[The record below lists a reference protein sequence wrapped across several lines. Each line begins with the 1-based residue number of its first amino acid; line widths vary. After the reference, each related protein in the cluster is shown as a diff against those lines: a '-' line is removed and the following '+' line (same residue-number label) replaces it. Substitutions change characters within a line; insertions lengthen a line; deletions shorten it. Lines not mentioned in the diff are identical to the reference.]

1 MESVVEGLRC
11 RIRGQDSYLLKTQSV
26 SLALT
31 VHGAHLAPVTF
42 FPEEPFPINP
52 YAIAPWA
59 EESLPDNTPQ
69 VIASL
74 RGDWFCSAF
83 GANTDTD
90 APQKLPLHGETANSA
105 WQLLETGE
113 TRAGCWLRLG
123 VDLPLQGGRC
133 QGTTALLNDHSVIY
147 QRHDLT
153 GLTGPCSPGHHATL
167 ALPNVEGAGRL
178 SFSRLALAHTWF
190 EPIERPENQ
199 GYSYLQ
205 PGVEIKDL
213 RAAPCSDGS
222 ATDLLRYPARRGY
235 EDIVLICADPTLPL
249 AWSAITVPEQG
260 FVWFALRNPKQLAST
275 LLWFSNGGR
284 HYAPWSG
291 RHLNVLGVED
301 ITAFFHI
308 GLNSSCRTNM
318 LNERGIP
325 TCLNPDAAGSL
336 SIPYIQG
343 VARIPAEF
351 DEVLD
356 VEPQPGQAGIL
367 LRAKSAVVVEVSCR
381 IDFLRT
387 GLLPELGFT

>member
-1 MESVVEGLRC
+1 MERDDEVSRR
-11 RIRGQDSYLLKTQSV
+11 RIRGQDSYVLRTRSIA
-26 SLALT
+26 LALT
-31 VHGAHLAPVTF
+31 VNGAHLAPVTF
-42 FPEEPFPINP
+42 FPEDRAPISP

-59 EESLPDNTPQ
+59 EEPLPSDTPPL
-69 VIASL
+69 IASL

-90 APQKLPLHGETANSA
+90 APSKLPLHGETANAA
-105 WQLLETGE
+105 WQLLEAGQTD
-113 TRAGCWLRLG
+113 AGCWLRLG

-133 QGTTALLNDHSVIY
+133 QATTALLNHHSVIY

-153 GLTGPCSPGHHATL
+153 ELTGPCNPGHHATL
-167 ALPNVEGAGRL
+167 ALPNKEGTGRL
-178 SFSRLALAHTWF
+178 SFSRLALAHTWL
-190 EPIERPENQ
+190 EPIERPENH

-205 PGVEIKDL
+205 PGVGITDL

-222 ATDLLRYPARRGY
+222 TTDLLRYPARRGY
-235 EDIVLICADPTLPL
+235 EDLALLCADPTLPL
-249 AWSAITVPEQG
+249 AWSALTVPDQR
-260 FVWFALRNPKQLAST
+260 FAWFALRNPKQLAST

-291 RHLNVLGVED
+291 RHINVLGIED

-308 GLNSSCRTNM
+308 GLNSSCRPNI

-325 TCLNPDAAGSL
+325 TCLHPDATGRL

-343 VARIPAEF
+343 VARIPPEF

-356 VEPQPGQAGIL
+356 IEPQPGQPAVL
-367 LRAKSAVVVEVSCR
+367 LRAKSGVTVEVDCR
-381 IDFLRT
+381 TDFLNT

>member
-1 MESVVEGLRC
+1 MERVGEVLRC
-11 RIRGQDSYLLKTQSV
+11 RIRGQDSYVLRTRSV

-31 VHGAHLAPVTF
+31 VNGAHLAPVTF
-42 FPEEPFPINP
+42 FPEEPAPISP

-59 EESLPDNTPQ
+59 EEPLPADTPP

-83 GANTDTD
+83 GANSDTD
-90 APQKLPLHGETANSA
+90 ASRKLPLHGETANSA
-105 WQLLETGE
+105 WHLLEKGQTD
-113 TRAGCWLRLG
+113 AGCWLRLG

-133 QGTTALLNDHSVIY
+133 QGTTALLNHHSVIY

-153 GLTGPCSPGHHATL
+153 ELTGPCSPGHHATL
-167 ALPNVEGAGRL
+167 VLPNTEGAGRL
-178 SFSRLALAHTWF
+178 SFSRLALAHTWL
-190 EPIERPENQ
+190 EPIEHPENH

-235 EDIVLICADPTLPL
+235 EDLALLCADPTLPL
-249 AWSAITVPEQG
+249 AWSAITVPDQR
-260 FVWFALRNPKQLAST
+260 FAWFALRNPKQLAST

-284 HYAPWSG
+284 HYVPWSG
-291 RHLNVLGVED
+291 RHLNVLGIED

-308 GLNSSCRTNM
+308 GLNSSCRANM

-325 TCLNPDAAGSL
+325 TCLNPDAAGRL

-343 VARIPAEF
+343 VARIPPEF
-351 DEVLD
+351 DQVLD
-356 VEPQPGQAGIL
+356 IEPQHDQSAVL
-367 LRAKSAVVVEVSCR
+367 LRSKSGVTVEVNCR
-381 IDFLRT
+381 IEFLNT